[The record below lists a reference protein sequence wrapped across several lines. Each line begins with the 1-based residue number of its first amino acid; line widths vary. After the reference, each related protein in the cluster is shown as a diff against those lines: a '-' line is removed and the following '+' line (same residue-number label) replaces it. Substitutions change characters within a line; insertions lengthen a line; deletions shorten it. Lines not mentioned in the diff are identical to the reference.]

1 MAWVLLRRPHNKRIP
16 NWRLFS
22 MSRISGYTDETRVE
36 SVYWST
42 SAFELKV
49 TSLILWEKY
58 DSADSMT
65 DTDLSKYDVPSTYL
79 FKGTLARTIGLNCG
93 LSIELFL
100 KACIIEKLG
109 NLPKS
114 LMLHNLS
121 NLAEKAGVIFSSTE
135 IDRLNILTEYITWAG
150 KYPSGKNDNSVE
162 ELIKNMDALGVK
174 KPECYCTLP
183 CTQDQ
188 YLEIWNKIV
197 SHYSGIRGFGELSH
211 EGEYVK
217 PFKKGKVWRVVLEED
232 ELGKTTICTF
242 TDNLTVAEAFILA
255 EKMNHERVAINGVFN
270 KRYFTS
276 EM

>member
-1 MAWVLLRRPHNKRIP
+1 
-16 NWRLFS
+16 
-22 MSRISGYTDETRVE
+22 MSKISGYTDKTRVE

-58 DSADSMT
+58 DSSDLMT
-65 DTDLSKYDVPSTYL
+65 DTELSKYDVPSTYL

-100 KACIIEKLG
+100 KACIIERLG
-109 NLPKS
+109 NLPKN

-121 NLAEKAGVIFSSTE
+121 KLAEEAGVVFSSTE

-150 KYPSGKNDNSVE
+150 KYPASKNDNSVE
-162 ELIKNMDALGVK
+162 ELIKKMDALGVQN
-174 KPECYCTLP
+174 PECYSARP

-188 YLEIWNKIV
+188 YLVVWNKIAR
-197 SHYSGIRGFGELSH
+197 HYSGIGGFGELSPD
-211 EGEYVK
+211 GEYVK

-242 TDNLTVAEAFILA
+242 AENLTVAEAFILA
-255 EKMNHERVAINGVFN
+255 EKMNHERVAINGAYN
-270 KRYFTS
+270 KHYFTS